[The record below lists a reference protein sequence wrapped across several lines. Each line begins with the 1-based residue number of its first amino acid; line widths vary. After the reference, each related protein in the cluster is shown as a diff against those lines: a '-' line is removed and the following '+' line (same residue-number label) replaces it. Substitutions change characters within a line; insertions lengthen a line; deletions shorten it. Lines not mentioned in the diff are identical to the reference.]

1 MTNSHNIGDL
11 TTAIKELLLDGMTE
25 EEIAT
30 AVCDVMNDFSIEE
43 EEALDAADEAEYEM
57 MRNAIGDSLMN
68 SIEKYDCAVEKFIN
82 RENHDTFDTLAEV
95 ILDDIALAHPEAW
108 YVKTKGEVET
118 AKEFILQILE
128 TLQDNLRYWVIPE
141 RNTKLTIAA
150 TSSSGTSNETAAVS
164 IQPSANEV
172 AYSLEQSNTEVKK
185 PAYRV
190 RDEEAE
196 AKKPACCGKRA
207 TTGAV
212 VEACGDSCKCHH
224 TEAPAHTPSLL
235 ELLGI
240 THADIDAA
248 CEAAKQAMY
257 RSIDKID

>member
-43 EEALDAADEAEYEM
+43 EEALNAADEAEYEM
-57 MRNAIGDSLMN
+57 MRNAIGDSLMS
-68 SIEKYDCAVEKFIN
+68 SIEKYNTAVEEFIDE
-82 RENHDTFDTLAEV
+82 ENYDTFNALAEV

-108 YVKTKGEVET
+108 CIKTQDEVET

-150 TSSSGTSNETAAVS
+150 TSSSETSNETAATT

-172 AYSLEQSNTEVKK
+172 TYSLEQSHT
-185 PAYRV
+185 
-190 RDEEAE
+190 E

-207 TTGAV
+207 KVGV
-212 VEACGDSCKCHH
+212 VDEACGDSCKCSH
-224 TEAPAHTPSLL
+224 TEAPARTPSLL
-235 ELLGI
+235 ELFGI
-240 THADIDAA
+240 TRADVDAA
-248 CEAAKQAMY
+248 YKTLMQAMY
-257 RSIDKID
+257 RNTDRVD

>member
-1 MTNSHNIGDL
+1 MTNSHNIGNL

-43 EEALDAADEAEYEM
+43 EEALNAADETEYEM
-57 MRNAIGDSLMN
+57 MRNAIGDSLMS

-82 RENHDTFDTLAEV
+82 RENYDTFDALAEV

-108 YVKTKGEVET
+108 YVKTLDEVET
-118 AKEFILQILE
+118 AKEFILQILR

-150 TSSSGTSNETAAVS
+150 TSSSETSNETAATS
-164 IQPSANEV
+164 IQPSANRITH
-172 AYSLEQSNTEVKK
+172 SLEQSHTEINK
-185 PAYRV
+185 PVCRA

-196 AKKPACCGKRA
+196 AKKPACCGERA
-207 TTGAV
+207 KVGAV
-212 VEACGDSCKCHH
+212 DEACGDSCKCHH
-224 TEAPAHTPSLL
+224 TKMPSLF

-240 THADIDAA
+240 TREEFDAL

-257 RSIDKID
+257 RSFDKAD

>member
-43 EEALDAADEAEYEM
+43 EEALNAADDEAYEI
-57 MRNAIGDSLMN
+57 MRNAIGDSLKN
-68 SIEKYDCAVEKFIN
+68 SIEKYNTAVEEFIDE
-82 RENHDTFDTLAEV
+82 ENYDTFNALAEV

-108 YVKTKGEVET
+108 YVKTRDEIET

-128 TLQDNLRYWVIPE
+128 TLQNNLRYWVIPE

-150 TSSSGTSNETAAVS
+150 TSSSETSNETSTIS

-172 AYSLEQSNTEVKK
+172 AYSLEQSST
-185 PAYRV
+185 
-190 RDEEAE
+190 E
-196 AKKPACCGKRA
+196 AKRPACCGKHNE
-207 TTGAV
+207 TGV
-212 VEACGDSCKCHH
+212 VDKACGDSCKCHH

-235 ELLGI
+235 ELLGV
-240 THADIDAA
+240 TRADVDAVY
-248 CEAAKQAMY
+248 KTLMQAMY
-257 RSIDKID
+257 RSLDKVD

>member
-43 EEALDAADEAEYEM
+43 EEALNAADEAEYEM
-57 MRNAIGDSLMN
+57 MRNTIGDSLMN

-82 RENHDTFDTLAEV
+82 RENYDTFDALAEV

-108 YVKTKGEVET
+108 YVKTQDEVET
-118 AKEFILQILE
+118 AKEFILQILN

-150 TSSSGTSNETAAVS
+150 TSSSETSNETAAIA

-172 AYSLEQSNTEVKK
+172 AYSLEQSHTEV
-185 PAYRV
+185 
-190 RDEEAE
+190 
-196 AKKPACCGKRA
+196 KKPACCGKHNE
-207 TTGAV
+207 TGAV
-212 VEACGDSCKCHH
+212 DETCGDSCKCHH
-224 TEAPAHTPSLL
+224 TEAPAHIPSLF

-257 RSIDKID
+257 RSLDKVD

>member
-43 EEALDAADEAEYEM
+43 EEALNAADEAEYEM
-57 MRNAIGDSLMN
+57 MRNAISDSLMS

-82 RENHDTFDTLAEV
+82 EEGFDTFDTLAEV

-108 YVKTKGEVET
+108 YVKTQDEVET
-118 AKEFILQILE
+118 AKEFILQILN

-150 TSSSGTSNETAAVS
+150 TSSSETSNETAAIS

-172 AYSLEQSNTEVKK
+172 AYSLEQSHT
-185 PAYRV
+185 
-190 RDEEAE
+190 E
-196 AKKPACCGKRA
+196 AKRPACCGKRA
-207 TTGAV
+207 KVGAV
-212 VEACGDSCKCHH
+212 DEACGDSCKCHH

-235 ELLGI
+235 ELLGV

-248 CEAAKQAMY
+248 CEAAKQVMY
-257 RSIDKID
+257 RSIDRVD

>member
-43 EEALDAADEAEYEM
+43 EEALNAADEAEYEM

-68 SIEKYDCAVEKFIN
+68 SIENYSIAVKHFIN
-82 RENHDTFDTLAEV
+82 KENYDTFDDLAEV

-108 YVKTKGEVET
+108 YIKTRGEVET
-118 AKEFILQILE
+118 AKEFILQILI

-150 TSSSGTSNETAAVS
+150 TSSSETSNETSTIS

-172 AYSLEQSNTEVKK
+172 AYSLEQSST
-185 PAYRV
+185 
-190 RDEEAE
+190 E
-196 AKKPACCGKRA
+196 AKRPACCGKR
-207 TTGAV
+207 TNVGV
-212 VEACGDSCKCHH
+212 VDESCGDSCKCHH

-235 ELLGI
+235 ELLGV
-240 THADIDAA
+240 THTDIDVA
-248 CEAAKQAMY
+248 CEAIKQAMY
-257 RSIDKID
+257 RSIDKVD